1 MPRVRWTRADLARW
15 TESTVRGEPNHY
27 VLILT
32 VHVNPAAQVGAGQRA
47 TGEEAHDG
55 GAIVVDGLSSSVVT
69 GTVIL
74 ATPDRAEG
82 TYA

>member
-1 MPRVRWTRADLARW
+1 MPSTQDL
-15 TESTVRGEPNHY
+15 T
-27 VLILT
+27 
-32 VHVNPAAQVGAGQRA
+32 AQVGAGQRA

-55 GAIVVDGLSSSVVT
+55 GAIVADGPSSSVVT
-69 GTVIL
+69 GTVIP